1 MLVDQ
6 EIADDFLFRYKQLL
20 YFLNDDV
27 EPEELTDY
35 VQIRNLL
42 YENLESEQQQ
52 YKAIVGADFLNSL
65 LLAKLG
71 KFVYQKKYRKGYVL
85 MDVKGSTYY
94 QVLALTT
101 PLEHVVHEY
110 SVIQTAIVLFKDQ
123 LLCDG
128 LIQHQGV
135 LIGKNMSKELRDGYW
150 DARRSGELVISL
162 D

>member
-6 EIADDFLFRYKQLL
+6 DIADDFLFQYKQLL
-20 YFLNDDV
+20 FFLNDDV

-42 YENLESEQQQ
+42 YENLESAQQQ

-65 LLAKLG
+65 LSAIFG
-71 KFVYQKKYRKGYVL
+71 KFVYLKKYRNGYVL
-85 MDVKGSTYY
+85 MNVQDNTYY

-110 SVIQTAIVLFKDQ
+110 SVIETAIVPFKDQ

-128 LIQHQGV
+128 LIQHQGMF
-135 LIGKNMSKELRDGYW
+135 IGKNMSKELRDGYW
-150 DARRSGELVISL
+150 DAKRSGELVVLL